1 MLICLRASGRA
12 NAATTPNTDGGLKPT
27 SKLRH
32 PRSQLIPCGTMLL
45 GAMIDSAACD
55 RVIETG
61 VVVSAQSG
69 IFVLF
74 SSAQTAN
81 YPCDSPSPSWF
92 TAGCAAVC
100 RDKTRLTARSSVVHV
115 FIISDSELQKCT
127 SS

>member
-27 SKLRH
+27 SKVRH
-32 PRSQLIPCGTMLL
+32 PRSQLIPCGTMLF

-74 SSAQTAN
+74 SSVQTAN
-81 YPCDSPSPSWF
+81 SSCSSSSPSWF
-92 TAGCAAVC
+92 TAGCS
-100 RDKTRLTARSSVVHV
+100 RLSRQNQA
-115 FIISDSELQKCT
+115 DSEEQCGPRVHHLGLRVAEGAP
-127 SS
+127 

>member
-1 MLICLRASGRA
+1 MLICLRVSGRA
-12 NAATTPNTDGGLKPT
+12 NAATTPNTDGGLKAT
-27 SKLRH
+27 SKVHH

-81 YPCDSPSPSWF
+81 SPCSSSSPVYRWLCSRLS
-92 TAGCAAVC
+92 
-100 RDKTRLTARSSVVHV
+100 RQTRLTARSSVVHV